1 MLYRYINHRHI
12 GESPTRWLRDW
23 STSSMRKANRAG
35 TVWSGEEAQGD
46 LINVCKYLKAEC
58 RENGARLLSVVLST
72 RTRIS
77 GHKLEHRRFLWT
89 PGRTS
94 VLCRWW
100 STRTGCPEAPW
111 RSSTAARTRPWAPC
125 SGCLCWS
132 RGWATWTQKCL
143 PTSTILFHLRK
154 VQLVPLLK
162 CNYRKIKLLPLNVV

>member
-1 MLYRYINHRHI
+1 
-12 GESPTRWLRDW
+12 
-23 STSSMRKANRAG
+23 MRKANRAG

-72 RTRIS
+72 NWNTGGSSEHQEEPLCCADDGALALVAQRLLGDLPQPP
-77 GHKLEHRRFLWT
+77 GHG
-89 PGRTS
+89 P
-94 VLCRWW
+94 W
-100 STRTGCPEAPW
+100 SGCP
-111 RSSTAARTRPWAPC
+111 
-125 SGCLCWS
+125 CWS